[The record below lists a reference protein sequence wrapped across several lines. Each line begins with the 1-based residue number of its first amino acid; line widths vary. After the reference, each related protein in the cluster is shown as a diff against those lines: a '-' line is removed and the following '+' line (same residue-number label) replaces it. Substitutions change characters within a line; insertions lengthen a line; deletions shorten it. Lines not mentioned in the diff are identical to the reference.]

1 MKNAMNN
8 EHCAFEERIAAANR
22 SGRWSDELLAHV
34 ADCRAC
40 EEVALVSGYLC
51 ESSVASSADTALPI
65 ADLIWSKAQAA
76 ANAAAIERAL
86 RPIVWARRFAFGTG
100 AAAIVIA
107 IVLAW
112 SRIGEFFAGF
122 AESWRSQSGSA
133 SASASAGQSNVMF
146 VLMAAFLLI
155 LVPLIFSLYT
165 AWSED

>member
-1 MKNAMNN
+1 MKNAMKD
-8 EHCAFEERIAAANR
+8 ERCAFEEKIAAANR

-34 ADCRAC
+34 ADCRVC

-51 ESSVASSADTALPI
+51 ESSVAASADTALPS

-86 RPIVWARRFAFGTG
+86 RPIVWARRFAFGVG
-100 AAAIVIA
+100 AGAIVVA

-112 SRIGEFFAGF
+112 SRVAEFFAGF
-122 AESWRSQSGSA
+122 AESWRSQP
-133 SASASAGQSNVMF
+133 ASASAGQSNVMF

-155 LVPLIFSLYT
+155 LVPVIFSLYT